1 MIRLP
6 PQYFKV
12 IPGYY
17 VVAIKHVISHGGW
30 KKISSCKDIIIQKA
44 DKGNSIVILNKS
56 DYIKRMTEM
65 LSDTDK
71 FKNLIVKPG
80 KELNLLLNLEDIKK
94 SKNIL

>member
-1 MIRLP
+1 
-6 PQYFKV
+6 
-12 IPGYY
+12 
-17 VVAIKHVISHGGW
+17 
-30 KKISSCKDIIIQKA
+30 
-44 DKGNSIVILNKS
+44 
-56 DYIKRMTEM
+56 M